1 MWAAPPMLLVDLT
14 RPSVRESGAA
24 AVVGGEEESCG
35 GGGGGLRWKEGRG
48 EGGDGTIVLGETDE
62 WGCEARYHA
71 KQHEKR
77 RKTKLAN
84 LRKSKQKV

>member
-14 RPSVRESGAA
+14 QLSARESGQRWWVAMRNR
-24 AVVGGEEESCG
+24 G
-35 GGGGGLRWKEGRG
+35 GGCDGRRVGG

-62 WGCEARYHA
+62 WVCEARYHA

-77 RKTKLAN
+77 RKTKLA
-84 LRKSKQKV
+84 K